1 MKRFVAVMSGPLSTI
16 RRVVGLFLLIVGIL
30 GLLLPIMPGWP
41 LIIPGVVLLG
51 RRDRTVRRSHLI
63 VRHAL
68 RRMRHSRTERIRSLG
83 WRLSLEYIR
92 TRRMIVP
99 AIDATER
106 AFARALAWG

>member
-1 MKRFVAVMSGPLSTI
+1 MRRFATMFSGPLSII
-16 RRVVGLFLLIVGIL
+16 RRIIGLFLLLIGIL

-41 LIIPGVVLLG
+41 FIIPGVVLLG
-51 RRDRTVRRSHLI
+51 RRDRIVRLSHLI

-68 RRMRHSRTERIRSLG
+68 RRMRHSRAQRIRAIG
-83 WRLSLEYIR
+83 WRLSAEYAR
-92 TRRMIVP
+92 TRRVIVP